1 MMTKSVSF
9 DGIFLFFRQR
19 NLRKCAAQLLTTNL
33 PRHQHPHRDER
44 TQHLLNM
51 DAKTAGAAL
60 VAAGATALAVYAYRK
75 LSSPGPVIETARHGG
90 DLVADVLK
98 AHGT

>member
-1 MMTKSVSF
+1 
-9 DGIFLFFRQR
+9 
-19 NLRKCAAQLLTTNL
+19 
-33 PRHQHPHRDER
+33 
-44 TQHLLNM
+44 M

-98 AHGT
+98 AHGTR